1 MNPQKANG
9 MEGQGGRIFKD
20 CAEQLGNIMA
30 RILMLLIG
38 TGLVP
43 IIWRTPTIIL
53 ITKKK
58 TKNKKLEKCMSFDP
72 LPSYQAQQMY

>member
-9 MEGQGGRIFKD
+9 LEEQGGRILKD
-20 CAEQLGNIMA
+20 CAEQLGNIMT
-30 RILMLLIG
+30 RIFLLLIG

-53 ITKKK
+53 IPKKK
-58 TKNKKLEKCMSFDP
+58 PQKTGAKE
-72 LPSYQAQQMY
+72 MYEF